1 MLKLISGQ
9 LCMNKENS
17 LSFVETLSNEGSA
30 ARVVFVLE
38 IEKTQ
43 AKETLDT
50 IKNIFQEHFFQEE
63 KDLLLRFEN
72 CMKKVNNSLKDNT
85 PEIQGLIA
93 IQEKTE
99 LHVSQSGEAEA
110 YLIRRGKLN
119 VIIEN
124 MNAPAEQTDETF
136 TSIASG
142 ELLIDDRIVF
152 SSLRLLRY
160 ATASQ
165 IIAVLSE
172 GISEGMDSLK
182 ELLEIETSGAAVI
195 CLHARG
201 ASVFSHT
208 EKPSIKIPR
217 SIRSSLLKKIAQ
229 SFEISVKHISQKT
242 GHNYDKVQNILFA
255 TIGVFI
261 AILLI
266 WGVSSA
272 STNNERSD
280 AYESYKVQMLKIEKE
295 LQTAETR
302 SLMNDISSSNAIL
315 NKVETSIQEMLQ
327 QGIFTDEG
335 LAILARVQQQRDS
348 ANKVTR
354 IKNMNERVLVDIS
367 SVAENEELKGF
378 NVLNDQTFVYTKN
391 TLYKTILDNIEPGI
405 LVNQES
411 EIIKSEAMNDRETL
425 VFTLSSGQYSEF
437 SEGVIRPATT
447 RDEAGFKNN
456 ASYKMYNRFMYLL
469 SPEENQI
476 WKYEKKR
483 EGFTPP
489 SAWITETTDL
499 SNALDF
505 AIDGS
510 IYILKAGG
518 GVSLFHKGKEVSL
531 SVEGGDENLLTDATK
546 IFVETN
552 MTHVYFLNPVKNS
565 VISFFIDKNSLKYN
579 QEYIFET
586 DQQINDFYIDNNEQR
601 MLVTDNKKLY
611 EITL

>member
-1 MLKLISGQ
+1 MIKLISGQ
-9 LCMNKENS
+9 FCMNKENS
-17 LSFVETLSNEGSA
+17 LSFVETLSNESSA

-38 IEKTQ
+38 IEE
-43 AKETLDT
+43 AKAKHTLHT
-50 IKNIFQEHFFQEE
+50 IKKIFQEHFFQEE

-72 CMKKVNNSLKDNT
+72 CMKKVNNFLKDNT
-85 PEIQGLIA
+85 PDIQGLIA
-93 IQEKTE
+93 VQEKTE
-99 LHVSQSGEAEA
+99 LHVSQAGEAEA

-124 MNAPAEQTDETF
+124 MNAPAEQTDEVF

-165 IIAVLSE
+165 VISVLSE

-217 SIRSSLLKKIAQ
+217 SIRSSFLKKLAQ

-242 GHNYDKVQNILFA
+242 GHNYDKVQNGLFA
-255 TIGVFI
+255 AIGVFI

-315 NKVETSIQEMLQ
+315 NKVETSVQEMLQ

-335 LAILARVQQQRDS
+335 LAILARVQKQRDA
-348 ANKVTR
+348 ANKITR
-354 IKNMNERVLVDIS
+354 IQNMNERVLVDIS
-367 SVAENEELKGF
+367 SVSETEELKGF
-378 NVLNDQTFVYTKN
+378 NVLNDQTFIYSKN

-405 LVNQES
+405 LVNQDS
-411 EIIKSEAMNDRETL
+411 EIIKSEAMNDRDTI
-425 VFTLSSGQYSEF
+425 VFTLSSGQYSKF
-437 SEGVIRPATT
+437 SEGVVSSATT
-447 RDEAGFKNN
+447 SDEAGFKNN

-483 EGFTPP
+483 EGFTSP
-489 SAWITETTDL
+489 SPWITEATDL
-499 SNALDF
+499 STAIDF

-510 IYILKAGG
+510 IYALKAGG
-518 GVSLFHKGKEVSL
+518 GVSLFYKGKEVSL
-531 SVEGGDENLLTDATK
+531 SIEGGDENLLTDATK

-565 VISFFIDKNSLKYN
+565 VISFFIDKNSLKYS
-579 QEYIFET
+579 QEYVFET
-586 DQQINDFYIDNNEQR
+586 EQRINDFYIDSNEQR
-601 MLVTDNKKLY
+601 MLITDNKKLY